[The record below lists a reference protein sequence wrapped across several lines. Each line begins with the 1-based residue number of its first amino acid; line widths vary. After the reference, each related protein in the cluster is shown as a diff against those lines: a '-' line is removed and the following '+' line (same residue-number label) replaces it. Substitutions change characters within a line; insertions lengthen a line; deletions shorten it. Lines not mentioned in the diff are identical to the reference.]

1 MYENHSYFYYHV
13 IPNIWL
19 EFTKLPLLEGQE
31 NLLPEVATFASPY
44 KIKICDHNFAD
55 LNIWQT

>member
-31 NLLPEVATFASPY
+31 YLLPEVATFARPY
-44 KIKICDHNFAD
+44 KIKICDNNFAD
-55 LNIWQT
+55 F